1 MTTETL
7 WLTDAQQYVWRR
19 WLRLNR
25 ELSATLGRDLQ
36 KDSELSMPDFE
47 ALVYLTDVEEGR
59 LRISALAGAMDW
71 ERSRLSHHIKRM
83 EARGLV
89 TRAECPEDGRGA
101 FVAITPA
108 GRAAIQRAAPAH
120 VRSVRRLVI
129 DVLSDEELE
138 QLGRITDK
146 LLAQLH

>member
-1 MTTETL
+1 MTTENL
-7 WLTDAQQYVWRR
+7 WLTDAQQHVWRR

-25 ELSATLGRDLQ
+25 ELSSTLAHEMQAR
-36 KDSELSMPDFE
+36 SELSMPDFE
-47 ALVYLTDVEEGR
+47 ALVYLTDIPEGR
-59 LRISALAGAMDW
+59 LRISVLAEAMDW

-83 EARGLV
+83 EKRALV
-89 TRAECPEDGRGA
+89 SREECPEDGRGA

-108 GRAAIQRAAPAH
+108 GRAAIERAAPEH
-120 VRSVRRLVI
+120 VRTVRRLVV

-146 LLAQLH
+146 LLAELT